1 MNVEQYHIA
10 KLADVMYAAGSTL
23 SERVAVGCVIRNR
36 ALTLGSW
43 HDAIESLSYRQIKKN
58 PHSPDFL
65 STLWAAD
72 EVFYNRRPDITHG
85 AEEFSDYP
93 SHGAVNVGL
102 LFFQKTKKA
111 GSEIITTDLV
121 EVDALEVFESD

>member
-36 ALTLGSW
+36 ALDLGGW
-43 HDAIESLSYRQIKKN
+43 HDAIESMSYWHAVMN
-58 PHSPDFL
+58 PHNPDFL
-65 STLWAAD
+65 STLWAAE
-72 EVFYNRRPDITHG
+72 EVFYNRRPDVTHG
-85 AEEFSDYP
+85 ADEFDRSP
-93 SHGAVNVGL
+93 TQGAVCVGQW
-102 LFFQKTKKA
+102 FFYKRRKA